1 MTGQR
6 RLAIAAVLL
15 IVAGGASPGGAHH
28 PGGGS
33 EPLVLIDSRRDG
45 YRTVL
50 EVFPPDPVAGSTTQF
65 MLWVTPERR
74 GDEFR
79 GAARLWIQD
88 QSASSAPSVVVPM
101 PEEGRGAGVYL
112 REHFFDRGG
121 TYRVE
126 VELAGLPT
134 RWTGTLRVDSA
145 IRRILTI
152 GNPVTFGALVAA
164 FVLFLWWREAWRRRT
179 P

>member
-1 MTGQR
+1 MGGSS

-15 IVAGGASPGGAHH
+15 VVAGSAAPGAAHH

-33 EPLVLIDSRRDG
+33 GPLVLIDSRKDG

-50 EVFPPDPVAGSTTQF
+50 EVFPPDPVAGSPTHF
-65 MLWVTPERR
+65 MLWVTPERW
-74 GDEFR
+74 GDEVR
-79 GAARLWIQD
+79 GRARLWIQD
-88 QSASSAPSVVVPM
+88 QSASPAPSMVVPM
-101 PEEGRGAGVYL
+101 PEEGRRAGVYL
-112 REHFFDRGG
+112 KEHRFDRGG

-126 VELAGLPT
+126 VEMEGLPT

-145 IRRILTI
+145 SRWIFTAAS
-152 GNPVTFGALVAA
+152 PVAFGALVAA
-164 FVLFLWWREAWRRRT
+164 FVFFLWWQEARRRRT